1 MVDESSGK
9 GLQCTISEKKPVVL
23 VFQMQNKLL
32 IGNSNVLCCH
42 NNVLYVL

>member
-1 MVDESSGK
+1 MKVLVKDYNV
-9 GLQCTISEKKPVVL
+9 QFPKKKSVVL
-23 VFQMQNKLL
+23 VFQMQNNLL